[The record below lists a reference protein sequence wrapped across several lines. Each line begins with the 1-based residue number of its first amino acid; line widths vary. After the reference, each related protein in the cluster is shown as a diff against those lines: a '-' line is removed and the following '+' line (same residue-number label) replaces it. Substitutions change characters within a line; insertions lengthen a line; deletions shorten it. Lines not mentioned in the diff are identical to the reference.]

1 MPLSPH
7 GSTRYGI
14 SCQLV
19 EGVFSTSQ
27 IGDNGM
33 NEEDLK
39 KEIERLTE
47 ENLRLKQEITKLRSA
62 KRPAMK
68 SMDSM
73 STKLKD
79 ALRE

>member
-1 MPLSPH
+1 
-7 GSTRYGI
+7 
-14 SCQLV
+14 
-19 EGVFSTSQ
+19 
-27 IGDNGM
+27 M